1 MPVTGNNHIHY
12 ILSIRVTA
20 GGFSFF
26 VTEGFSSDMIYRDT
40 TTCRSHAEML
50 FMISEKLQGE
60 KIKSREYDSI
70 RVIVDAE
77 STTLPAS
84 EYDEEKNKDVYRLI
98 YSQTQLDDKHMCCVE
113 LPEINAVELFP
124 IDEQLYDAITTI
136 YPEAAFTNTFA
147 SVMER
152 ITHFSMLRDPEE
164 QPLYAHINDGELF
177 LYSIFKNKLIYANH
191 FHLDD
196 ADNAPF
202 FLLSVWK
209 MLELDAHKNFC
220 FISGKK
226 QLASTLMNQ
235 ATPFLENVEIIKY
248 GLDV

>member
-12 ILSIRVTA
+12 ILSIRITA

-26 VTEGFSSDMIYRDT
+26 VTEGFSGDLIYRDN
-40 TTCRSHAEML
+40 TTCRSHAELL

-60 KIKSREYDSI
+60 KIQSREYDSI
-70 RVIVDAE
+70 RVVLDAE

-84 EYDEEKNKDVYRLI
+84 EYNEGNSKDVYRLI
-98 YSQTQLDDKHMCCVE
+98 YSQARLDDKRMCHVE

-124 IDEQLYDAITTI
+124 VNEQLHDAITTI
-136 YPEAAFTNTFA
+136 YPDALFTSTFA
-147 SVMER
+147 NVMER

-164 QPLYAHINDGELF
+164 QPLYAHINDDELF
-177 LYSIFKNKLIYANH
+177 LYSIYKGKLIYANH

-202 FLLSVWK
+202 FLLSVWQQ
-209 MLELDAHKNFC
+209 LGLDAQKNSC
-220 FISGKK
+220 FISGKE
-226 QLASTLMNQ
+226 AVATTLKNQ
-235 ATPFLENVEIIKY
+235 TTPFLENVEIIKY